1 MATQTT
7 QTQTVLPEWYTQ
19 YAKDLLGRATAATN
33 QPYMAYSAP
42 RIAGFQPEQ
51 EEAFG
56 TYRATMGSYQ
66 PYINVASAQLGRGT
80 GSFTDP
86 GVAGR
91 YMNPYIQNVVSGIG
105 AMAGRNLYENILP
118 QINRTFIGG
127 GTFGGSRS
135 AEFTQRAIR
144 DTQAQALAKQMEA
157 LTEGYKTAADLY
169 GTEASRALTGAGQ
182 FASLGEQEQQQRLR
196 ELAGLEAIGA
206 KRQDLAQTSANLA
219 YEDFQRQRDYPLSQ
233 VQQLAGIGGVPSA
246 SGVGGTVT
254 RTEPGTSGLS
264 SALSTAG
271 SIVGALGSTGAF
283 GKTGWL
289 TGLFKA
295 EGGKVESP
303 VKDGKRNLKS
313 PMHGLGWLKDVR

>member
-7 QTQTVLPEWYTQ
+7 QTQTILPAWYEQ
-19 YAKDLLGRATAATN
+19 YAKDVLGRATAATS
-33 QPYMAYSAP
+33 QPYQRYDVA

-51 EEAFG
+51 EQAFG
-56 TYRATMGSYQ
+56 TYRQTMGSYQ
-66 PYINVASAQLGRGT
+66 PYINAATQLAGRAT

-105 AMAGRNLYENILP
+105 AAAGRNLYENILP

-144 DTQAQALAKQMEA
+144 DTQQAALNKQMEA
-157 LTEGYKTAADLY
+157 MSDAYKTAADLY
-169 GTEASRALTGAGQ
+169 GAEAGRALTGAER
-182 FASLGEQEQQQRLR
+182 FAGLGEQEQTQRLK
-196 ELAGLEAIGA
+196 ELSGLEAIGQ
-206 KRQDLAQTSANLA
+206 KRQELAQRSADLA
-219 YEDFQRQRDYPLSQ
+219 YEDFVRQRDYPLTQ

-246 SGVGGTVT
+246 SGAGTVV
-254 RTEPGTSGLS
+254 RNEPGTSGLG
-264 SALSTAG
+264 SALGTAA
-271 SIVGALGSTGAF
+271 SVVGALGSSGAF
-283 GKTGWL
+283 GKAGWL
-289 TGLFKA
+289 TGLFKK
-295 EGGKVESP
+295 EGGAIESP